1 MKNEVSPK
9 VIAAIGVVVVLL
21 IGLVAYKVFGG
32 NPAASTA
39 TPEQVNQVKQMRS
52 AVSAPGVHRDPE
64 TGRFVDAQGNPVNI
78 VPTRDGH

>member
-1 MKNEVSPK
+1 
-9 VIAAIGVVVVLL
+9 
-21 IGLVAYKVFGG
+21 VFGG